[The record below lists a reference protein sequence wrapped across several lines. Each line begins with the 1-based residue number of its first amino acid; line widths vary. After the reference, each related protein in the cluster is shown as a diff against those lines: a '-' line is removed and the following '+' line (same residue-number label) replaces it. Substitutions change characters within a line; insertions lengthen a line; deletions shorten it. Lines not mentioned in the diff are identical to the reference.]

1 MLKHEEKLNEIFDI
15 ETSEVVTGE
24 VITTTN
30 EVILPE
36 TQKHD
41 EKIDYDFEKS
51 RNNLHSL
58 LQQGQEALTYALEI
72 AKSSEQPKAFEV
84 VGTLVKQLA
93 DINQQM
99 LELHAKKQRL
109 DSPRSE
115 KSNNS
120 PEKVVTNNNA
130 FFVGTTAD
138 LQKLINDATK
148 GK

>member
-15 ETSEVVTGE
+15 EHTIVGE
-24 VITTTN
+24 VITTSQ

-109 DSPRSE
+109 DAPQPE
-115 KSNNS
+115 KSNS